1 MYTLFSKRRLIAGEE
16 RERGEVEREVNEWAI
31 KREWFLVEEQQTVK
45 TSSGVQMFH
54 EESATQSKV
63 KKGRAEIKWRSEGKV
78 ISLMMMVKIFEPG
91 SSSHGT
97 FVAPST
103 RTPPCDVPTPSI

>member
-31 KREWFLVEEQQTVK
+31 KREWFLVEEQKTVK

-54 EESATQSKV
+54 DESATQSKV
-63 KKGRAEIKWRSEGKV
+63 KRVEQRLNGEVRGK
-78 ISLMMMVKIFEPG
+78 LY
-91 SSSHGT
+91 
-97 FVAPST
+97 
-103 RTPPCDVPTPSI
+103 R